1 MIFHSMNHLIEKEP
15 TNIASSSDH
24 KLFFHSN
31 KDPFNDI
38 MTILRVGK
46 LVTANELTW
55 IQQKYNEDKK
65 NVLRILQNFL
75 IKLASFIFYN

>member
-1 MIFHSMNHLIEKEP
+1 MNYSIEKEP
-15 TNIASSSDH
+15 TNIAANSDH

-38 MTILRVGK
+38 MTILCVGK
-46 LVTANELTW
+46 LVSVNELKW